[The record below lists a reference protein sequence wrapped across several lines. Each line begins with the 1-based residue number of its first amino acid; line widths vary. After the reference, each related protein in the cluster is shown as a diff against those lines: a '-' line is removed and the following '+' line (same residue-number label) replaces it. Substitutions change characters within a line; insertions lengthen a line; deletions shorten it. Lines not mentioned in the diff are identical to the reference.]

1 MNISP
6 PLGYRNGQVWIWLCR
21 NGNWEGIEDNEK
33 ELGNKNLTLLL
44 LSV

>member
-1 MNISP
+1 MNINNKSVFKRK
-6 PLGYRNGQVWIWLCR
+6 LN
-21 NGNWEGIEDNEK
+21 NEK